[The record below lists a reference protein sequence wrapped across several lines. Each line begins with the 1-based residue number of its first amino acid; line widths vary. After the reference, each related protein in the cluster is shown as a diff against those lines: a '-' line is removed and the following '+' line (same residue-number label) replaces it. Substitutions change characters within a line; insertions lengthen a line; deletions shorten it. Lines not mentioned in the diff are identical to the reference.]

1 MKATALVAL
10 LLLCCAPTSDAKKK
24 RKAKGTPAAQ
34 PPPQQQQAADLAA
47 VTDQAGGINEELRL
61 QAEAVTAAFGGEGWR
76 STKSSVIGIDL
87 GTTVRAARGR
97 LSGLSASHSITAVL
111 RFCTGSQGA

>member
-1 MKATALVAL
+1 MRATALVAL

-24 RKAKGTPAAQ
+24 RKAKGTPAA
-34 PPPQQQQAADLAA
+34 PQQQAADPAA
-47 VTDQAGGINEELRL
+47 VTDQAGGIDEELRL

-87 GTTVRAARGR
+87 GTTVRAARGPAFKR
-97 LSGLSASHSITAVL
+97 P
-111 RFCTGSQGA
+111 